1 MSLSSKDKAL
11 KIAQI
16 LEDKKG
22 IDVRIMD
29 IQELT
34 VMTDY
39 FVIASG
45 NTEIQVQ
52 ALYEAV
58 EEAMKEEG
66 IEAKRRDGHRG
77 GRWIV
82 VDYGDVFL
90 HVFRNEERAL
100 YDLERLW
107 AEGKSLFVD
116 NP

>member
-1 MSLSSKDKAL
+1 MSTKSKDLAL
-11 KIAQI
+11 KIAQV

-22 IDVRIMD
+22 TDVRILD

-45 NTEIQVQ
+45 NTETQVE
-52 ALYEAV
+52 ALHQAV
-58 EEAMKEEG
+58 EEALKEEG
-66 IEAKRRDGHRG
+66 IEAKRRDGHRDS
-77 GRWIV
+77 RWVV

-90 HVFRNEERAL
+90 HVFRNQERAL